1 MKEDVNK
8 DEILKRIKRQM
19 IAFLILFIA
28 TGGAFIYLSNQIF
41 ELESRVRKM
50 EHELDYTKY
59 RIEELEKT
67 NK

>member
-1 MKEDVNK
+1 MKKEINK
-8 DEILKRIKRQM
+8 DEILKIMQRQM

-28 TGGAFIYLSNQIF
+28 AGGGFLYLSNQII
-41 ELESRVRKM
+41 ELEHRVRTI

-59 RIEELEKT
+59 RIEKLEK